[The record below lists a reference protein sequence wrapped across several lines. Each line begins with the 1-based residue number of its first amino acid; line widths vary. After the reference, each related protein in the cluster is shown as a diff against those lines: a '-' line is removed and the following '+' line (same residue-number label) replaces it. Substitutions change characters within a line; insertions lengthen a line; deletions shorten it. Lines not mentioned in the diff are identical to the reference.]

1 MSDGYD
7 YGDPYDRH
15 PTPELPPGWLVAA
28 IGLAVFVAFAGLA
41 VLVGTLIWMFGA
53 ILRAVMP

>member
-7 YGDPYDRH
+7 YGDPYDRD
-15 PTPELPPGWLVAA
+15 PTPEIPPWWLVVA
-28 IGLAVFVAFAGLA
+28 IGLAVFLAFAGLA

-53 ILRAVMP
+53 ILRAVAP